1 MKQGSIPP
9 HLYKGPSMNPT
20 LRSPDVLQIVPY
32 SEGRKIQRG
41 DVIVFVPPG
50 RSIPVTHRVTYV
62 DARGIRTRGDNN
74 SLHDDW
80 TLAPEMVS
88 GRVIYAHRAQGK
100 RCIYGGLLG
109 RIIGA
114 RCLAMRY
121 INAKVSR
128 LLHPIYHYLA
138 GTSLF
143 RTMVPERLR
152 PRIKTLKRSLGDEYL
167 LIMGKLTIG
176 HRVPGVGSWHIRRP
190 FRLFVDE
197 SLLSA
202 GLPEPREENV
212 PVVRNTKEC
221 L

>member
-1 MKQGSIPP
+1 MRQGSIPP

-20 LRSPDVLQIVPY
+20 LRYPDILQIVPY
-32 SEGRKIQRG
+32 SDGRKIQRG

-50 RSIPVTHRVTYV
+50 RSISVTHRVTAV

-80 TLAPEMVS
+80 TLTPEMVL
-88 GRVIYAHRAQGK
+88 GRVIYAHRAKGK
-100 RCIYGGLLG
+100 RHIYGGVSG

-114 RCLAMRY
+114 GLLAMRY
-121 INAKVSR
+121 VNAKVSY

-143 RTMVPERLR
+143 RAMLPERLR
-152 PRIKTLKRSLGDEYL
+152 PRIKILKRSFGDECL
-167 LIMGKLTIG
+167 LLMGRLTIG
-176 HRVPGVGSWHIRRP
+176 HRVPGVDNWHIRRP

-197 SLLSA
+197 PMLNSGA
-202 GLPEPREENV
+202 AKAQ
-212 PVVRNTKEC
+212 TKRV
-221 L
+221 